1 MPTPENFRKFYD
13 TELVPALASLEV
25 LRRGIY
31 VGLLVFIFVYLF
43 CVFGS
48 VYYFGGFHEFSL
60 SNHTNKDFIVSLLIL
75 VAWAV
80 VGVLVYKKL
89 FDKRLAEIRDQFKR
103 SVIVKIVEFVDP
115 TLEYSEHMMIGKD
128 EYIESKIFPIKP
140 QVFRGED
147 YIVGSEGEVSYKF
160 SELRARNYLKDHRG
174 RKAFLTMF
182 HGLFFIAEFRSQ
194 FNGETIVLPDTAQK
208 IFGGFGEFIQK
219 HNIFRDHL
227 IKVDDAEFSR
237 EFVVYGDDV
246 EGSKAVLTPALMK
259 RITEFKKMSGHKLYL
274 SFIGNKLNVAIPM
287 QKDLFE
293 PPVFGSM
300 LHFDT
305 IFENYKY
312 LKLSTG
318 IVKDLNV
325 TETVSEE

>member
-1 MPTPENFRKFYD
+1 MPTPENFRRFYD
-13 TELVPALASLEV
+13 AELVPHLASLEV
-25 LRRGIY
+25 LRKSIY
-31 VGLLVFIFVYLF
+31 AGLVLFAIIYLACIFS
-43 CVFGS
+43 S

-60 SNHTNKDFIVSLLIL
+60 SNHTNKDFIIALLIL
-75 VAWAV
+75 VFWAV

-89 FDKRLAEIRDQFKR
+89 FDRRLADIRDQFKR

-115 TLEYSEHMMIGKD
+115 TLEYSEHMMISEE
-128 EYIESKIFPIKP
+128 EYIDSKIFPIKP

-147 YIVGSEGEVSYKF
+147 YVVGSEGEVSYKF

-182 HGLFFIAEFRSQ
+182 HGLFFIATFKEGFP
-194 FNGETIVLPDTAQK
+194 GETIVLPDTAQK
-208 IFGGFGEFIQK
+208 MFGGFGEFIQK

-227 IKVDDAEFSR
+227 IVVDDPEFSK

-246 EGSKAVLTPALMK
+246 EGSKSVLTAALMK
-259 RITEFKKMSGHKLYL
+259 RITEFKKMSGHKVYL
-274 SFIGNKLNVAIPM
+274 SFIGNKMNVAIPLV
-287 QKDLFE
+287 QDLFE

-318 IVKDLNV
+318 MLKDLDP
-325 TETVSEE
+325 TGTGE

>member
-1 MPTPENFRKFYD
+1 MPTPENFRRFYD
-13 TELVPALASLEV
+13 AELVPHLASLEV
-25 LRRGIY
+25 LRKSIYAGLVAFGI
-31 VGLLVFIFVYLF
+31 VFLA
-43 CVFGS
+43 CVFVS
-48 VYYFGGFHEFSL
+48 VYYGGGFHEFSL
-60 SNHTNKDFIVSLLIL
+60 SDHSNGDFIMALLIL
-75 VAWAV
+75 VFWAI

-89 FDKRLAEIRDQFKR
+89 FDKRLADIRDQFKR

-115 TLEYSEHMMIGKD
+115 SLEYSEHMMITEE

-147 YIVGSEGEVSYKF
+147 YVVGNEGEVAYKF

-182 HGLFFIAEFRSQ
+182 HGLFFIATFKQ
-194 FNGETIVLPDTAQK
+194 TFPGETIVLPDTAQK
-208 IFGGFGEFIQK
+208 IFGRFGEFVQK

-227 IKVDDAEFSR
+227 IKVDDSDFNK
-237 EFVVYGDDV
+237 EFVVYGSDV
-246 EGSKAVLTPALMK
+246 EGSKSVLTPDLMK
-259 RITEFKKMSGHKLYL
+259 RITEFKKATGHQLYL
-274 SFIGNKLNVAIPM
+274 SFIGNKLNVAIPLV
-287 QKDLFE
+287 QDLFE

-300 LHFDT
+300 LHYDT

-318 IVKDLNV
+318 ITKDLNV
-325 TETVSEE
+325 TEAIA